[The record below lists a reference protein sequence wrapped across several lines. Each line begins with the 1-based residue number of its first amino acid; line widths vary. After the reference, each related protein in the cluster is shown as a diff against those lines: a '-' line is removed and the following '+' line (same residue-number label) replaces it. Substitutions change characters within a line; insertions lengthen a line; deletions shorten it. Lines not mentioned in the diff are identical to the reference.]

1 MFRLKTLAGKIN
13 LLVLLPIGG
22 ALVLLGTYFLP
33 QLDRDFLRIREQ
45 GVRNT
50 VESTLGV
57 LQSLEDDVKAGRLT
71 RDQAQDLAKR
81 NLRSMRYEGQNYFW
95 VQART
100 PQGPR
105 VICHPLFP
113 AWEGKLAD
121 ELDDKRMPSLYRR
134 LEAATDSG
142 GRGFLRYG
150 FSKPGQSG
158 LFPKSSYMAVFE
170 PWSWIVGTG
179 VYVDDVRSETWSAAR
194 AMLLAFFVLSVA
206 MISVASTL
214 SRRISR
220 PLKEL
225 VEGLRQ
231 GDLTRSI
238 TVRSHD
244 EAALAAT
251 AFNDYNAGLRV
262 KILQMSGYSSQ
273 VASGSTQL
281 AASAEEIARTVED
294 IARVSEELKVSGA
307 AVNEAMRRLSDTSSQ
322 VAQQTQASRKE
333 TEGAVADTA
342 HSSEAGQG
350 AVEGMQGIQDATG
363 RIVQAVQVIQE
374 IQEIAKQTNL
384 LSLNAAIEAAKA
396 GGQGRG
402 FAVVAEEVR
411 KLAERSRSATV
422 EIGQM
427 INQTRQT
434 VSEGVEGVH
443 ATMES
448 LDAIHHRIDRM
459 AGRIQQIWEHAQDQ
473 AKTAELVTRQMEETE
488 LHISR
493 NAAATT
499 ELSATVREIARTA
512 EDLAAV
518 AEGLQ
523 SLAATFHL

>member
-1 MFRLKTLAGKIN
+1 MPRLKTLSGKIN
-13 LLVLLPIGG
+13 LLVLLPIAG
-22 ALVLLGTYFLP
+22 ALILLGAYFLP
-33 QLDRDFLRIREQ
+33 MLGRDFLRIREQ

-50 VESTLGV
+50 VESSLGV
-57 LQSLEDDVKAGRLT
+57 LQSLEDEVKAGRLA
-71 RDQAQDLAKR
+71 RDQAQELAKR
-81 NLRSMRYEGQNYFW
+81 NLRNMRYEGKNYFW

-105 VICHPLFP
+105 VICHPLYP

-121 ELDDKRMPSLYRR
+121 ELEDKRMPSLYRR
-134 LEAATDSG
+134 LEAATDRG
-142 GRGFLRYG
+142 GRGFLRYD
-150 FSKPGQSG
+150 FSKPGQVG
-158 LFPKSSYMAVFE
+158 VFPKTSYMAVFE

-194 AMLLAFFVLSVA
+194 AMLIAFFLLSVA
-206 MISVASTL
+206 MIVVASAL

-231 GDLTRSI
+231 GDLTRII
-238 TVRSHD
+238 TVRSND

-251 AFNDYNAGLRV
+251 AFNDYNAGLRA
-262 KILQMSGYSSQ
+262 KILRMSGFSSQ

-281 AASAEEIARTVED
+281 AASAEEISRTVED
-294 IARVSEELKVSGA
+294 IARVSEELQVSGA
-307 AVNEAMRRLSDTSSQ
+307 AVNEAMRRLSDSAGQ
-322 VAQQTQASRKE
+322 VAEQTQASRKE
-333 TEGAVADTA
+333 SEGAVDDTTR
-342 HSSEAGQG
+342 SSEAGQG

-374 IQEIAKQTNL
+374 IAKQTNL

-396 GGQGRG
+396 GEQGKG

-411 KLAERSRSATV
+411 KLAERSRSATI

-427 INQTRQT
+427 ISQTRQT
-434 VSEGVEGVH
+434 VSEGVESVH
-443 ATMES
+443 ATMAS
-448 LDAIHHRIDRM
+448 LDAIHRRIDRM

-473 AKTAELVTRQMEETE
+473 ARTAERVTRQMEETE

-523 SLAATFHL
+523 GLAGTFHL